1 MKSYRSSSQIMA
13 DVLYIIGDNGRGGV
27 GITKLC
33 HKSNLPH
40 GRLKKMINLLTTSEL
55 TNKIEYDGKNTFV
68 LTPKGKDYLENYK
81 RFASVAETFGLDI

>member
-1 MKSYRSSSQIMA
+1 MKPYRSTQQIMA
-13 DVLYIIGDNGRGGV
+13 DVLYVIGDNGQGGV

-40 GRLKKMINLLTTSEL
+40 GRLTKLINLLTTSEL

-68 LTPKGKDYLENYK
+68 LTPKGREYLENYK
-81 RFASVAETFGLDI
+81 RFAAVANTFGLEM